1 MLLLEQEAKELL
13 ESYGIK
19 TALGKVCSSEDEA
32 VSFARSVGF
41 PVVMKV
47 HGLLHKSDVGG
58 VILDIRNDDEVRRAF
73 RMLSSIKGAKGVNV
87 QPMLKGIELIVG
99 AGEDEQFGS
108 FLMFGLGGVF
118 AEVLR
123 DVSFRLIPIS
133 RGDAEEMIREI
144 RGYRILEGYRGLR
157 ANIDSLIDLLL
168 KVSEIV
174 EREEIVEMDLNPVFA
189 NENGCFVA
197 DARMVKG
204 KRRRFEIDAR
214 RIDFFFN
221 PRSVAVIGAS
231 RGYGKPGNRIVENL
245 KLFNFGGRVYP
256 INPNADEIHGFKC
269 YPSVRDVPDEIDV
282 AIIAV
287 PSKNAIEVVNQCI
300 EKGVKGII
308 VISGGFA
315 EGWKMG
321 REIEEKIV
329 QIARAKG
336 VRIVGPNTMGIL
348 NPESGFTSFFSML
361 RKINPGVIG
370 AVSQSGAFAN
380 FMLLSLHHIGISK
393 VIAIGNKC
401 DVNEID
407 SLDFLLRDEKTKVI
421 AMYLEGVTNGR
432 RLFELLKN
440 AKKPVVILK
449 AGRTEGGK
457 KSAMSHTASI
467 STKDEIFEA
476 ACRQANVLKVRDY
489 EELIDSVKALALNPI
504 PMGKRVAVIQP
515 SGAECV
521 MSADAV
527 EEFGLR
533 LADFSEKTMEKLHEY
548 APEWHSVGNPVD
560 LYPIIEKSGDQIFFD
575 VLKIICEDENVDAI
589 VSGIF
594 IPSLL
599 TLDLDLGWLK
609 KYSKPIFFTLK
620 EDIEILREIRLK
632 IEKFFPVYTT
642 PERAVRAL
650 KNALTFTKNPQLSS
664 PFKRESE

>member
-133 RGDAEEMIREI
+133 RRDAEEMIREI

-336 VRIVGPNTMGIL
+336 VRIVGPNTMGVL

-407 SLDFLLRDEKTKVI
+407 SLDFLLRDEKTRVI

-599 TLDLDLGWLK
+599 TLDLNLGWLK

-632 IEKFFPVYTT
+632 MEKFFPVYTT

>member
-19 TALGKVCSSEDEA
+19 TALGKVCHSEDEA

-58 VILDIRNDDEVRRAF
+58 VILDIRNEDEVRRAF

-123 DVSFRLIPIS
+123 DVTFRLIPIS
-133 RGDAEEMIREI
+133 RRDAEEMIREI
-144 RGYRILEGYRGLR
+144 RGYRILEGYRGFR
-157 ANIDSLIDLLL
+157 ADVDSLIDLLL

-197 DARMVKG
+197 DARIVKG
-204 KRRRFEIDAR
+204 RRRRFEIDAR

-221 PRSVAVIGAS
+221 PRSVAVVGAS
-231 RGYGKPGNRIVENL
+231 RVYGKPGNRIVENL
-245 KLFNFGGRVYP
+245 KLFNFGGKVYP

-287 PSKNAIEVVNQCI
+287 PSKNAIEVVNECI

-308 VISGGFA
+308 IISGGFA
-315 EGWKMG
+315 EGWEGG
-321 REIEEKIV
+321 RKIEEKIV

-336 VRIVGPNTMGIL
+336 VRIIGPNTMGIL

-361 RKINPGVIG
+361 RKINPGIIG
-370 AVSQSGAFAN
+370 VVSQSGAFAN
-380 FMLLSLHHIGISK
+380 FVLLSLHHIGISK

-407 SLDFLLRDEKTKVI
+407 SLDFLLRDEKTRVI

-449 AGRTEGGK
+449 AGRTESGK

-467 STKDEIFEA
+467 STKHEIFQA
-476 ACRQANVLKVRDY
+476 ACKQANVLKVRDY
-489 EELIDSVKALALNPI
+489 EELIDSVKTLALNPI
-504 PMGKRVAVIQP
+504 PMGERVAVIQP

-560 LYPIIEKSGDQIFFD
+560 LYPIIEKSGDQIFFN

-650 KNALTFTKNPQLSS
+650 KNALTFTKNPQLSLL
-664 PFKRESE
+664 FKGGSE

>member
-599 TLDLDLGWLK
+599 TLDLNLGWLK